1 MNITNKIHQAADEL
15 FEATG
20 KRPTISQIR
29 EHMGSGSFSTITK
42 AMQLW
47 QQSGV
52 AVQPEQQPVTEAV
65 DHQGKEVFDPT
76 AVPEALQ
83 QSVMSAVKQVWIT
96 AKTEADQRIGQIQAA
111 AATQA
116 EALQAAA
123 AKAEADADSA
133 MKEAEAEHKAQID
146 ELCAELDQHEADA
159 LEKSKNIEKMQDD
172 INALGDRVSKKID
185 ELELATA
192 QIKEMERQLKDK
204 DAVIGELNKT
214 TEAANAKIEKLT
226 ADLATATATTAAA
239 EKALDASNK
248 KTEKLNGDNSKL
260 TERAANA
267 EGRIVELEKQLKA
280 IMDTEKAE
288 AVKSEKQ
295 K

>member
-1 MNITNKIHQAADEL
+1 MDTNSKIHQAAAEL
-15 FEATG
+15 FEQHG
-20 KRPTISQIR
+20 KRPTIAQVR
-29 EHMGSGSFSTITK
+29 DYMGSGSFSTITK
-42 AMQLW
+42 AMQSW
-47 QQSGV
+47 QQPGV

-65 DHQGKEVFDPT
+65 DQGKEVFDPT

-123 AKAEADADSA
+123 AKAEADAA
-133 MKEAEAEHKAQID
+133 AEAEAAAAEHQQQID
-146 ELCAELDQHEADA
+146 ELCSEVDRHEADA
-159 LEKSKNIEKMQDD
+159 ADKAQAITKMQGD
-172 INALGDRVSKKID
+172 IVGLGERVSKKID

-204 DAVIGELNKT
+204 DAVICELNKT

-226 ADLATATATTAAA
+226 AELATATATTTAA
-239 EKALDASNK
+239 EKALNAAIK
-248 KTEKLNGDNSKL
+248 KADKLQDDNTKAV
-260 TERAANA
+260 ERAAKA
-267 EGRIVELEKQLKA
+267 EGRIAELEKQLKVIA
-280 IMDTEKAE
+280 DNAKAQ